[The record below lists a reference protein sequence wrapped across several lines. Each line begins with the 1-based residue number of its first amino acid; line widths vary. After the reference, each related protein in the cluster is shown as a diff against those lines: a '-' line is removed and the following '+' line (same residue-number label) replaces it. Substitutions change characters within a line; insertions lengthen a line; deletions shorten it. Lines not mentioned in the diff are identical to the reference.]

1 MISNDLIQASVIS
14 KLKANSGLTDWLT
27 DKSAGS
33 EIRESHWQGAQFA
46 FPAVRVELGTQV
58 PEGPT
63 SVCYLTNGTMP
74 FTVYAF
80 TEDDSSRNANILA
93 GLVNAAL
100 IGTKLSGTGFKS
112 LLIESD
118 GLTGAQRT
126 TDNLWRA
133 VGLYRAYVYQ
143 TS

>member
-1 MISNDLIQASVIS
+1 MISNDVIQASVIAR
-14 KLKANSGLTDWLT
+14 LKANTALVDWLT
-27 DKSAGS
+27 DRSAGN
-33 EIRESHWQGAQFA
+33 EIRESSWQGAEFV

-58 PEGPT
+58 PEDIT

-74 FTVYAF
+74 FTVFSF

-93 GLVNAAL
+93 GLVNQVL
-100 IGTKLSGTGFKS
+100 IGNRLSGTGFRS

-126 TDNLWRA
+126 VDNLWRA
-133 VGLYRAYVYQ
+133 VGLYRAYVFE